1 MLQLMFAC
9 GAIGFVFSG
18 ADGAN
23 AIAGAIMG
31 TIVGVILEFIRRV
44 IVGEGE

>member
-1 MLQLMFAC
+1 MFAC

-18 ADGAN
+18 DN
-23 AIAGAIMG
+23 VENQIAGAIMG